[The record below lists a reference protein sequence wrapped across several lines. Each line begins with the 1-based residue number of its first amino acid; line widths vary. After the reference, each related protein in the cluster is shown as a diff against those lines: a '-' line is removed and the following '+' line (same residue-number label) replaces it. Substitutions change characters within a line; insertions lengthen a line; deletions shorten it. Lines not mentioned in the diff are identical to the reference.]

1 MLPSLLD
8 VGSSVID
15 LTLGNVLVDHLCELK
30 VSILAPLLLLLCFL
44 GVSLLEESSLVS
56 LATEGHRLGPSML
69 CLLHLFN
76 FALDLATQLDVFITL
91 TLQTTLSLSSLKL

>member
-15 LTLGNVLVDHLCELK
+15 LALSNVLVDHLCEFK
-30 VSILAPLLLLLCFL
+30 VSILAPLLLLLSFL

-56 LATEGHRLGPSML
+56 LATEGHRLGPTML
-69 CLLHLFN
+69 CLLHFFN
-76 FALDLATQLDVFITL
+76 FALDLAT
-91 TLQTTLSLSSLKL
+91 